1 MPIPSSIASETDG
14 FAYYAK
20 VENIA
25 SKDDPID
32 QSQSYLEAQEKLIS
46 KTYGA
51 KGNDVYRDG
60 FYRTVSDVFKKD
72 LGPEPRSDWYDGG
85 IRQIGDPVIASMHDP
100 KSYKFVHFTT
110 ETVQYQKTWCWKV
123 DYYFRGKNAFGALIL
138 SHVLAYVRQGQL
150 IAINQA
156 TLSDD

>member
-1 MPIPSSIASETDG
+1 MKRYIILGALLVSAVTH
-14 FAYYAK
+14 AHA
-20 VENIA
+20 IA

-72 LGPEPRSDWYDGG
+72 LGPVPRSDWYDGG

-110 ETVQYQKTWCWKV
+110 ETVRY
-123 DYYFRGKNAFGALIL
+123 R
-138 SHVLAYVRQGQL
+138 VLDWR
-150 IAINQA
+150 
-156 TLSDD
+156 S